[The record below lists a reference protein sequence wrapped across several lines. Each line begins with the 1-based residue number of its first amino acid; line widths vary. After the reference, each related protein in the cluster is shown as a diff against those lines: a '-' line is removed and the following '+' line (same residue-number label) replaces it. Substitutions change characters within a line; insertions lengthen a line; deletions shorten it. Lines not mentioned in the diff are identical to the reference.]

1 MNILKYTQ
9 LLNKLKDFVE
19 RYPQKQKIASQSH
32 ADRIASGVVR
42 VIKDEFKH
50 VQDRIQS
57 TNIVKDKPRSLPTIQ
72 KGHLSSF
79 SGQFRPQEPENIDVK
94 LEQQVEKAASSFP
107 FILPAIAFPLFRFTF
122 PWIPEPELRRQTNNT
137 NRQTNNT
144 NRQTNNT
151 NKQTNENE
159 IKQQYQ
165 LPWELI
171 GILTAGGAN
180 LMALDM
186 SRRQR
191 ERRQRMSQK
200 TVRKMPAESVSES
213 VKRNVRNR
221 PRDRINTKIKGMP
234 SRSRRMP
241 SRVEAYR
248 TRFATNTRTVRPS
261 LGPRLQPPK
270 GKGFFLPKDSP
281 MRSSSPR
288 PSSTRISNS
297 PSTSRVPGNTALK
310 TKPKSRLSK
319 APGYVGTVLT
329 IGLVIFPFL
338 GSPELGAAQPSS
350 GFGEEGS
357 EAPPQFNY
365 YMDSGLGEEYIRNA
379 LDARA
384 KQGGLFLWKDLVE
397 TARQVD
403 PTFPGKFGD
412 ELTYAQEEL
421 ITDILLDR
429 FNDLQADLALEGY
442 EKFII
447 DQEKATYN
455 ALMAKKARDTDQKA
469 WDFTK
474 AVLGSFIPADPSVD
488 FFMWTDN
495 RKKILKDRFGIDVA
509 GFDSPKAAFEAHGI
523 NDDDQMIAILKDILH
538 VEDRPGVRTPMER
551 AWLKSIEGRDWF
563 RKMSPEGREAIIE
576 DDYHLQRQIWREE
589 QRPLDQGGTI
599 TRPPPTRENSSDRF
613 YIENPELQ
621 GLEGRNKA
629 EYNRLYQ
636 KYL

>member
-1 MNILKYTQ
+1 
-9 LLNKLKDFVE
+9 
-19 RYPQKQKIASQSH
+19 
-32 ADRIASGVVR
+32 
-42 VIKDEFKH
+42 
-50 VQDRIQS
+50 
-57 TNIVKDKPRSLPTIQ
+57 
-72 KGHLSSF
+72 
-79 SGQFRPQEPENIDVK
+79 ENIDVK

-281 MRSSSPR
+281 MRSS
-288 PSSTRISNS
+288 
-297 PSTSRVPGNTALK
+297 
-310 TKPKSRLSK
+310 
-319 APGYVGTVLT
+319 
-329 IGLVIFPFL
+329 
-338 GSPELGAAQPSS
+338 
-350 GFGEEGS
+350 
-357 EAPPQFNY
+357 
-365 YMDSGLGEEYIRNA
+365 
-379 LDARA
+379 
-384 KQGGLFLWKDLVE
+384 
-397 TARQVD
+397 
-403 PTFPGKFGD
+403 
-412 ELTYAQEEL
+412 
-421 ITDILLDR
+421 
-429 FNDLQADLALEGY
+429 
-442 EKFII
+442 
-447 DQEKATYN
+447 
-455 ALMAKKARDTDQKA
+455 
-469 WDFTK
+469 
-474 AVLGSFIPADPSVD
+474 
-488 FFMWTDN
+488 
-495 RKKILKDRFGIDVA
+495 
-509 GFDSPKAAFEAHGI
+509 
-523 NDDDQMIAILKDILH
+523 
-538 VEDRPGVRTPMER
+538 
-551 AWLKSIEGRDWF
+551 
-563 RKMSPEGREAIIE
+563 
-576 DDYHLQRQIWREE
+576 
-589 QRPLDQGGTI
+589 
-599 TRPPPTRENSSDRF
+599 
-613 YIENPELQ
+613 
-621 GLEGRNKA
+621 
-629 EYNRLYQ
+629 
-636 KYL
+636 